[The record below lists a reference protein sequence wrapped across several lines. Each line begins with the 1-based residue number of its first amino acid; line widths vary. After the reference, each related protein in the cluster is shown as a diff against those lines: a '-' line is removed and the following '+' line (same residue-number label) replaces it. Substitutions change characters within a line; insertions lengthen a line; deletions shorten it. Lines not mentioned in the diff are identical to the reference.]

1 MGARD
6 GSEIQEGRAVVD
18 GRQAI
23 DAQRIREVEFRER
36 MRGYHQEDVDD
47 FLEQVARGVEE
58 LERQLAAA
66 KEEIA
71 SVRARSAG
79 PQPQSSAGPSDD
91 VIQRTLIVA
100 QRAADQLREEAERET
115 RDLRAEAKRQAERIL
130 AEARTTS
137 RLIEEERRKNLMEE
151 LSELETEI
159 KRRQEQLATLLKR
172 DKLVREKLVEEL
184 GGLLAS
190 LSTPGWELEAELP
203 AAEATPVSSDAV
215 GVEGVASDSGVV
227 PVPQDPA
234 PLASVRSTTNP
245 SEALGSEPT
254 RSRTPRREANRVDS
268 AQAGPDDDEG
278 GVGLDL
284 QDAKDEP
291 TEPRS
296 VQDFVFGHSIDE
308 ASEGE
313 PFLLWRHDP
322 EG

>member
-1 MGARD
+1 M
-6 GSEIQEGRAVVD
+6 D

-71 SVRARSAG
+71 SLRARAAEPAAATSD
-79 PQPQSSAGPSDD
+79 SSGD

-100 QRAADQLREEAERET
+100 QRAADQLREEAERDARE
-115 RDLRAEAKRQAERIL
+115 LRAEAQRQAERVL

-159 KRRQEQLATLLKR
+159 RQRQEQLATLLKR
-172 DKLVREKLVEEL
+172 DKLVRERLAEEL
-184 GGLLAS
+184 GSLLAA
-190 LSTPGWELEAELP
+190 LSTSSWEREADLAGTDRGVLNGLEARSDSLEGAPGKDSSAKEEPEVASSVADSAVEAAPSSDEPSSEGAPRRAPRMSDHARVELEE
-203 AAEATPVSSDAV
+203 TSVV
-215 GVEGVASDSGVV
+215 GLGVA
-227 PVPQDPA
+227 
-234 PLASVRSTTNP
+234 T
-245 SEALGSEPT
+245 
-254 RSRTPRREANRVDS
+254 
-268 AQAGPDDDEG
+268 EG
-278 GVGLDL
+278 
-284 QDAKDEP
+284 AKDDP
-291 TEPRS
+291 TEPRA
-296 VQDFVFGHSIDE
+296 VQDFIFGHSIDE
-308 ASEGE
+308 TGESE